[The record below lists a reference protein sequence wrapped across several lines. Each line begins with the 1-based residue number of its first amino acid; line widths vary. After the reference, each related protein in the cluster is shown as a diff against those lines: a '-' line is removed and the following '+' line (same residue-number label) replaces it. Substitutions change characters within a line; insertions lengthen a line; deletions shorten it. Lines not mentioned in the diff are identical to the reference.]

1 MFSHA
6 TTSYSQIFNFN
17 KKSASIKEVCKE
29 IEENSSYIFVFSDSS
44 EKIIDKK
51 VNIDANTSDVKE
63 VLDAVLSNSGLTY
76 MILDKQIVIY
86 ESKENLSSKD
96 YVEEMSSSIKQQ
108 QGKRISGRILDA
120 FGESIIGANVVE
132 VGTTN
137 GTVTDIDGNF
147 SLDVAEN
154 ASIQITYIGYI
165 EQIINTTG
173 RVNFNI
179 ILQEDTK
186 ALDEVI
192 VIGYGTRQ
200 RSSITGAV
208 DQVSS
213 DLFEDRP
220 VSNAVQAL
228 QGASANLIVQ
238 QKNMNPNDNNMSIN
252 IRGVST
258 MGNNDPLCE
267 QSRIILLLKTGES
280 YTMG

>member
-1 MFSHA
+1 
-6 TTSYSQIFNFN
+6 
-17 KKSASIKEVCKE
+17 
-29 IEENSSYIFVFSDSS
+29 
-44 EKIIDKK
+44 
-51 VNIDANTSDVKE
+51 
-63 VLDAVLSNSGLTY
+63 
-76 MILDKQIVIY
+76 
-86 ESKENLSSKD
+86 
-96 YVEEMSSSIKQQ
+96 
-108 QGKRISGRILDA
+108 
-120 FGESIIGANVVE
+120 
-132 VGTTN
+132 
-137 GTVTDIDGNF
+137 
-147 SLDVAEN
+147 VAEN